1 MYRAMIVDD
10 EIGVRESLKAK
21 INWNSLGY
29 QVVAEAANGQ
39 EALSYMQHH
48 QVDIVITDI
57 QMPVMN
63 GVKFF
68 NECASRYLNTKIIV
82 LSGYSDFEYTKAA
95 IKAGIA
101 DYLIK
106 PVKRKELFELLMRIK
121 EELDLEKQEEIKR
134 SKEDWQL
141 KQLLSE
147 QREQFLY
154 QLVKNE
160 WTSGQL
166 VQDRLFQL
174 KLQELIAYNCFQF
187 VAVEMKI
194 PEKRIEHNSSR
205 LDLLYLSFRLLCK
218 EVAGSTHQV
227 LCFQDLTLSKMMHFI
242 LMSDSLPLLE
252 VQSEDFVIKL
262 EDKINHILK
271 LDTNVGIGKAVHSL
285 EEFKTGYA
293 SSLLNWSL
301 KVKGNES
308 ALNSTPITE
317 DFSTET
323 ERRMVVEIERGNK
336 QAIQSLLV
344 QLLFPE
350 KQLSIINFS
359 FLAVRIVVMIRSLAA
374 RYSSDQEKL
383 QEMSLACQFAIW
395 QFSSHDIVF
404 QKIMQFADYTI
415 QLIQTQK
422 NTSGE
427 GMIQL
432 ICKYIQ
438 ENYSYELTLTTLS
451 EQFHFNE
458 AYLSHLFK
466 THAKM
471 NFSDYLVMVRMK
483 KAEEL
488 MRDTDLKLIDIAQ
501 LVGYSNSSYF
511 STAFK
516 KFYQASPSEYREQL
530 KQSENEM

>member
-21 INWNSLGY
+21 INWNSLGF

-39 EALSYMQHH
+39 EALSCMQQHKLD
-48 QVDIVITDI
+48 VVITDI

-63 GVKFF
+63 GVQFF
-68 NECASRYLNTKIIV
+68 NECSSRYLNTKIIV

-95 IKAGIA
+95 IKAGIV

-106 PVKRKELFELLMRIK
+106 PVARKELHELLVRIK
-121 EELDLEKQEEIKR
+121 EELDREKEEEIKR

-160 WTSGQL
+160 WTSSQL
-166 VQDRLFQL
+166 IQDRLVQL
-174 KLQELIAYNCFQF
+174 KLQDINDYNSFQF
-187 VAVEMKI
+187 VAAEMKI
-194 PEKRIEHNSSR
+194 PEKRIEQNSSR

-218 EVAGSTHQV
+218 ELANSTSQV
-227 LCFQDLTLSKMMHFI
+227 LCFQDLTFSNMMHFI
-242 LMSDSLPLLE
+242 LMSDSTPVLE
-252 VQSEDFVIKL
+252 AQSGEFVVKL
-262 EDKINHILK
+262 EEKINHILK
-271 LDTNVGIGKAVHSL
+271 LDMKVGIGKAVHSL
-285 EEFKTGYA
+285 EEFKNGYA
-293 SSLLNWSL
+293 SSLLDWSL
-301 KVKGNES
+301 KVQGNAGS
-308 ALNSTPITE
+308 VHITQVTQ

-323 ERRMVVEIERGNK
+323 ERRMVVEIEKGNM
-336 QAIQSLLV
+336 QPFQSLLV

-359 FLAVRIVVMIRSLAA
+359 FLAVRVVIMIRSLAA

-383 QEMSLACQFAIW
+383 QELSLACQFAIW
-395 QFSSHDIVF
+395 QFSSQDIVF
-404 QKIMQFADYTI
+404 RKITQFADYTI

-427 GMIQL
+427 GMIGL

-438 ENYSYELTLTTLS
+438 ENYCYELTLTTLS

-458 AYLSHLFK
+458 AYLSSLFK
-466 THAKM
+466 THARM

-488 MRDTDLKLIDIAQ
+488 IKDTDLKLTDIAQ

-516 KFYQASPSEYREQL
+516 KFYHASPSVYREQL
-530 KQSENEM
+530 KKTEHES